1 VPFIENQGKVSV
13 VRMQQTWSAEEI
25 AEILGTSRRTIQH
38 HIYLGRFG
46 EVDKKGR
53 EYVLTRDN
61 LVEYLG
67 EARAN
72 ELILHPAAFIL
83 SAHSKRG
90 VPCST
95 WAAILAAKD
104 LFTLV
109 NATYW
114 IDDLNDAG
122 HGDPVGFSVDVV
134 KFMAARE
141 AAEDPTALDSDPL
154 YDKTPAIL
162 RQIVKAA
169 KV

>member
-1 VPFIENQGKVSV
+1 MKESW
-13 VRMQQTWSAEEI
+13 TAEEI
-25 AEILGTSRRTIQH
+25 AESLGSSRRTVQH

-46 EVDKKGR
+46 DVDKKGR
-53 EYVLTRDN
+53 EYVLTKEN
-61 LVEYLG
+61 LVAYLG

-72 ELILHPAAFIL
+72 ELILHPTAYIL

-90 VPCST
+90 IPCSS
-95 WAAILAAKD
+95 WAAILTAKD
-104 LFTLV
+104 LFNLM

-114 IDDLNDAG
+114 IDDLEAAG
-122 HGDPVGFSVDVV
+122 HGDPVGFAMEIVRFFKS
-134 KFMAARE
+134 RE
-141 AAEDPTALDSDPL
+141 TSEDPSVLDTDPI

>member
-1 VPFIENQGKVSV
+1 MKDSW
-13 VRMQQTWSAEEI
+13 TAEEV
-25 AEILGTSRRTIQH
+25 AEALGSSRRTVQH

-46 EVDKKGR
+46 DVDKRGR
-53 EYVLTRDN
+53 EYVLTKAN

-72 ELILHPAAFIL
+72 ELILYPAAFVL

-95 WAAILAAKD
+95 WAAILMAKD
-104 LFTLV
+104 LFNLM

-114 IDDLNDAG
+114 IDDLTAAG
-122 HGDPVGFSVDVV
+122 HGDPVGFAIDVV
-134 KFMAARE
+134 KFLQLRE
-141 AAEDPTALDSDPL
+141 STGDQDTLDSDPL
-154 YDKTPAIL
+154 YDRTPQIL
-162 RQIVKAA
+162 RHIVKSA

>member
-1 VPFIENQGKVSV
+1 
-13 VRMQQTWSAEEI
+13 MQDTWSAEEI

-46 EVDKKGR
+46 DVDKKGR
-53 EYVLTRDN
+53 EYVLTREN

-72 ELILHPAAFIL
+72 ELILYPAAYIL
-83 SAHSKRG
+83 SAHSRRG

-104 LFTLV
+104 LFRLV

-114 IDDLNDAG
+114 VDDLKDAG
-122 HGDPVGFSVDVV
+122 HGDPVGFAMEVV

-141 AAEDPTALDSDPL
+141 GAEKP
-154 YDKTPAIL
+154 PA
-162 RQIVKAA
+162 VK
-169 KV
+169 

>member
-1 VPFIENQGKVSV
+1 MKE
-13 VRMQQTWSAEEI
+13 TWSAEEI
-25 AEILGTSRRTIQH
+25 ADALGTSRRTIQH

-46 EVDKKGR
+46 DIDKRGR
-53 EYVLTRDN
+53 EYLITREN
-61 LVEYLG
+61 LVAYMG

-72 ELILHPAAFIL
+72 ELILHPAAYIL

-104 LFTLV
+104 LFNLV

-114 IDDLNDAG
+114 IDDLNAAG
-122 HGDPVGFSVDVV
+122 QGDPVGFAIEIV
-134 KFMAARE
+134 KFMKVRE
-141 AAEDPTALDSDPL
+141 GREDRSDLDSDPI

-162 RQIVKAA
+162 RQIVNAA

>member
-1 VPFIENQGKVSV
+1 MKE
-13 VRMQQTWSAEEI
+13 TWTAEEI
-25 AEILGTSRRTIQH
+25 ADALGTSRRTIQH

-46 EVDKKGR
+46 DVDKKGR
-53 EYVLTRDN
+53 EYTITKDN
-61 LVEYLG
+61 LVGYLG

-72 ELILHPAAFIL
+72 ELILYPTAYVL

-90 VPCST
+90 IPCST
-95 WAAILAAKD
+95 WAAILTAKD
-104 LFTLV
+104 LFNLI

-114 IDDLNDAG
+114 IDDLEEAG
-122 HGDPVGFSVDVV
+122 HGDPVAFAVEIV
-134 KFMAARE
+134 KFFKTRA
-141 AAEDPTALDSDPL
+141 AAEDSSGLDSDPI